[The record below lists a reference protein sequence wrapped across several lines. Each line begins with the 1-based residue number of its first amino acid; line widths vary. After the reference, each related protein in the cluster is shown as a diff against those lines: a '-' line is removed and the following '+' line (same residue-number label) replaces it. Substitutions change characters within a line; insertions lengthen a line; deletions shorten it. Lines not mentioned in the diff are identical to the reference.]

1 MANDAIQPSRDWL
14 GSTRASA
21 LAWWVPQAAIV
32 VALSAP
38 VSLRAVIWLLALIW
52 MGTACVLNSRRCG
65 RTHCRYTGPYYLA
78 MIVPVLVLASG
89 VISAGI
95 SGWLMLG
102 VVILA
107 GGKIIWWVTEF
118 AWGRF
123 S

>member
-1 MANDAIQPSRDWL
+1 
-14 GSTRASA
+14 
-21 LAWWVPQAAIV
+21 
-32 VALSAP
+32 
-38 VSLRAVIWLLALIW
+38 
-52 MGTACVLNSRRCG
+52 
-65 RTHCRYTGPYYLA
+65 

-89 VISAGI
+89 VISAGF

>member
-1 MANDAIQPSRDWL
+1 
-14 GSTRASA
+14 
-21 LAWWVPQAAIV
+21 
-32 VALSAP
+32 
-38 VSLRAVIWLLALIW
+38 
-52 MGTACVLNSRRCG
+52 
-65 RTHCRYTGPYYLA
+65 
-78 MIVPVLVLASG
+78 MIVPVFVLASG

-102 VVILA
+102 VLILA